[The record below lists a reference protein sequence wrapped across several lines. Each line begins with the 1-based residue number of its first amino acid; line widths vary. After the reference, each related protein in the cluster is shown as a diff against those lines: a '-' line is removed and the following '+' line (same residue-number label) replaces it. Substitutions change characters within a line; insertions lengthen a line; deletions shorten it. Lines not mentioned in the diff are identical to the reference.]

1 MNLALFL
8 ILLGLIVAV
17 LVHSGLGI
25 VLVLVGVF
33 LLLVPHARL

>member
-1 MNLALFL
+1 MSIGLFL

-25 VLVLVGVF
+25 VLVLIGLF
-33 LLLVPHARL
+33 LLLVPEGRL